1 MVELNALGRMFPRN
15 FVMGIASTLSMAGV
29 NMRPEAFVGTV
40 MVLCAIVPLVSFF
53 LINPFLPKYALI
65 VSLCLIFVALGIIYA
80 WLLLRIDDR
89 RNKVENILP
98 EFLQLASAN
107 VRAGM
112 PIDRALWF
120 AARPEFGLLS
130 QEVEMV
136 TKRTFSGEPFM
147 DAIKRLGT
155 RFQSKTL
162 ERTINLL
169 VEGMSAGGE
178 VAALLEK
185 TGQDIRNL
193 QLLHKEISGM
203 MLMYVIFI
211 IFASVVGAPL
221 LYALSNQLIN
231 ITNVIWDR
239 VLEQNPEGLP
249 TGGMMFLSPQP
260 PGITS
265 SDFFAF
271 SLLSTII
278 TTAIASLIIAVI
290 QTGNSANGL
299 RIMPFI
305 MAAGLSIFFMT
316 NWIFS
321 TVFAGILT

>member
-1 MVELNALGRMFPRN
+1 MVEVSAIGRLLPRSSI
-15 FVMGIASTLSMAGV
+15 MGIAKTLGMAGV
-29 NMRPEAFVGTV
+29 DMRPEAFVGTV

-53 LINPFLPKYALI
+53 IINPFLPKYSVI
-65 VSLCLIFVALGIIYA
+65 VSICLIFVTLGIVYA

-89 RNKVENILP
+89 RSKVENILP
-98 EFLQLASAN
+98 EFLQLSSAN

-136 TKRTFSGEPFM
+136 TKRTFSGEPFVE
-147 DAIKRLGT
+147 AIRRLGT

-169 VEGMSAGGE
+169 VEGMAAGGE

-193 QLLHKEISGM
+193 QLLHKEIAGM
-203 MLMYVIFI
+203 MLMYIIFI

-221 LYALSNQLIN
+221 LYALSNQLIH

-260 PGITS
+260 PGVS
-265 SDFFAF
+265 SQDFFTF

-305 MAAGLSIFFMT
+305 TAAGLSVFFLT
-316 NWIFS
+316 NFILSSVFS
-321 TVFAGILT
+321 GILS